1 MPANPLLFKDAEEAR
16 DAITARQKRQIA
28 GLYEKWANEIGK
40 KAEEY
45 SYKTA
50 PSYAVMQRQLEEL
63 KKAVEKAGKTTAE
76 AVLQNVQQNMYTTAN
91 TVVESNA
98 DWLTS
103 LGFNAGGVAAAF
115 GNVPTTVVQNLV
127 TGNVYK
133 GGWNLSKAIW
143 GDNEQTMKD
152 VYEVVAAGVAQNMP
166 VYDIAKLLE
175 QYVRPSASKQW
186 NLVAPDGKKI
196 YKKQVDY
203 NAQRLARTLIQ
214 HTYQQTFQA
223 VTKDNPFVKDYIW
236 DANGSRVCELCKAR
250 DGQHYPKD
258 KLPMDHPNGMCVM
271 VPNIDSMESIA
282 NQLADW
288 ANGKE
293 DPKIDKFAEKL
304 GYKLPAQQR
313 GFTPEQRKYLEPY
326 GFSPG
331 NMPKD
336 FDDWSR
342 KVSFDQAKEI
352 LQSMGTSWAD
362 PHPYQKLMQYY
373 NKHLVGSGTPPKI
386 QVGAKAI
393 STGAEFVAK
402 YGTSSGAKF
411 NYWYTKLTPEA
422 KAAAKALKDKSGMTW
437 QQWYEANVYKA
448 KAGVVT
454 KKPKMS
460 SASGT
465 IKSPPTT
472 SVSGWIDRA
481 VKQTESHM
489 LATEAENF
497 AKMTEDQVAGV
508 RRYTGSAYKRMN
520 GYLRYR
526 AGGMS
531 HKDALAK
538 TRMDD
543 NRYQQLL
550 NAMDGLKTAASKE
563 EFILRRGTDL
573 GDLAGLMQGN
583 FNDNVEKLNGMSVE
597 DLNSMFAGHVG
608 TYAGFT
614 STSSIWD
621 RGFSGDV
628 EVVFRA
634 PVGTQGTSIMTI
646 SQFDTGEG
654 EFLLNAGTRVQV
666 IKVEESDGH
675 MGSKIR
681 VWMDIIGVEEVKK
694 S

>member
-16 DAITARQKRQIA
+16 DAITKAQKIQITS
-28 GLYEKWANEIGK
+28 LYEKWANEIGK

-45 SYKTA
+45 AHKTT
-50 PSYAVMQRQLEEL
+50 PSSAVMQRQLEEL
-63 KKAVEKAGKTTAE
+63 KKMVEKAGKETAE
-76 AVLQNVQQNMYTTAN
+76 AVQQNIQDNMYTTAN
-91 TVVESNA
+91 TLIESNA

-103 LGFNAGGVAAAF
+103 LGFNAGGVDAAF
-115 GNVPTTVVQNLV
+115 GNVPKTIVQNLV

-143 GDNEQTMKD
+143 GDNEQNLKD
-152 VYEVVAAGVAQNMP
+152 IYEVVAAGVAQNMST
-166 VYDIAKLLE
+166 YDIAKLLE
-175 QYVRPSASKQW
+175 QYVSPSSKKPW
-186 NLVAPDGKKI
+186 NLEAPDGKKI

-223 VTKDNPFVKDYIW
+223 VTKENPFVKDYIW
-236 DANGSRVCELCKAR
+236 NSNGSRVCELCKAR
-250 DGQHYPKD
+250 DGKHFPKD
-258 KLPMDHPNGMCVM
+258 KLPLDHPNGMCTM
-271 VPNIDSMESIA
+271 VPNTDSLGDIS

-304 GYKLPAQQR
+304 GYKPPAQQM
-313 GFTPEQRKYLEPY
+313 GFTPEQKKYLEPY
-326 GFSPG
+326 GFGPG

-336 FDDWSR
+336 FDDWSH

-373 NKHLVGSGTPPKI
+373 NKHLVGGSAKFPSGPN
-386 QVGAKAI
+386 AI
-393 STGAEFVAK
+393 SSGADFVAK

-437 QQWYEANVYKA
+437 QQWYEQNIYKP

-454 KKPKMS
+454 KKPK
-460 SASGT
+460 A
-465 IKSPPTT
+465 PTT
-472 SVSGWIDRA
+472 TNVVKNPSNVSTDGWIDKAIR
-481 VKQTESHM
+481 QTESHM

-497 AKMTEDQVAGV
+497 AKMTEDPVAGV
-508 RRYTGSAYKRMN
+508 RRYTGSAYTRMN

-531 HKDALAK
+531 HDDALRKSRLDEDTYSQMLDAI
-538 TRMDD
+538 
-543 NRYQQLL
+543 
-550 NAMDGLKTAASKE
+550 DGLKTSASKE
-563 EFILRRGTDL
+563 EFVLRRGTDL
-573 GDLAGLMQGN
+573 GDLAGLMQGD
-583 FNDNVEKLNGMSVE
+583 FRSNVNKLEGMSVK
-597 DLNSMFAGHVG
+597 DLNDMFAGHVG

-614 STSSIWD
+614 STSSIWNK
-621 RGFSGDV
+621 GFVDGV

-634 PVGTQGTSIMTI
+634 PAGTQGTSVMTI
-646 SQFDTGEG
+646 SQYGTGEG

-666 IKVEESDGH
+666 VKVEESDGH
-675 MGSKIR
+675 MGSRIR

-694 S
+694 N